1 MTTLL
6 DNANAKIMFSTNN
19 QIIDDIYHNK
29 NTAKF
34 AGFATHDGIF
44 TDAYAEKLKKFYN
57 GSLGICK
64 HAEKASSLVCI
75 INATETPGGKIK
87 VVPLG
92 RARNPTAEK
101 LIKFP
106 FFNDPE
112 NKKLAL
118 IKTSDFYYAS
128 LVKSNSTKYVYANTV
143 AKLTTDSINL
153 QDFYYNK
160 VVSAEILAK
169 CDNTVRQKTGT
180 GIKKKSQV
188 AGWSK
193 NIQAIYEGMGDD
205 ERDIPVS
212 WLADFAI
219 IMNNKK
225 FKAKYGKNKLVKG
238 EGGKKIK
245 KTYIDFDAVE
255 ADLQITLD
263 ARTAEIAE
271 QTKTKKKTKAELQRI
286 EDKQA
291 SYDTLYEVY
300 GDPDLGLTD
309 DIIRLKITK
318 KMVKDYGEN
327 WKEDITNELFIE

>member
-118 IKTSDFYYAS
+118 IKTTEPQYHA

-193 NIQAIYEGMGDD
+193 NIQAIYEGLGDD
-205 ERDIPVS
+205 EGDIPVD
-212 WLADFAI
+212 WLANMAI

-225 FKAKYGKNKLVKG
+225 FKAKYGKNKLVKLG
-238 EGGKKIK
+238 DVKVK
-245 KTYIDFDAVE
+245 KTYIDFTAIE
-255 ADLQITLD
+255 TDLQITLD

-286 EDKQA
+286 KDKQT

-309 DIIRLKITK
+309 DMIRLKITK
-318 KMVKDYGEN
+318 KMVVAFGEN